1 MEKKEKVTISDGSK
15 EIEIALVVDDD
26 REVAMLL
33 IDWGLYHFER
43 IRKEM
48 LLTDYRVDA
57 DPDYQP
63 QSDSDGYC
71 YILAPFCE

>member
-33 IDWGLYHFER
+33 IDGVLYHFER

>member
-1 MEKKEKVTISDGSK
+1 MEKKEKVTISAGSK

-33 IDWGLYHFER
+33 IDGVLYHFER